1 MVSPEG
7 RGHAPRT
14 RTPERLTAPP
24 CFGKTAGTG
33 TAGSV
38 EKRGKDRRER
48 AFQEDTRKLAVH
60 VSFAAPALSLGHK
73 IFCVFYLTVSVFSW
87 ARPSH

>member
-48 AFQEDTRKLAVH
+48 AFQEDT
-60 VSFAAPALSLGHK
+60 
-73 IFCVFYLTVSVFSW
+73 
-87 ARPSH
+87 

>member
-1 MVSPEG
+1 MVSPKG
-7 RGHAPRT
+7 RGHAPHT
-14 RTPERLTAPP
+14 QTPEQLTAPP

-48 AFQEDTRKLAVH
+48 AFQEDT
-60 VSFAAPALSLGHK
+60 
-73 IFCVFYLTVSVFSW
+73 
-87 ARPSH
+87 